1 MTGSTRAARAIRA
14 AVLAAVALGSVAGKR
29 TVEDAPRWMTEKDT
43 VRMEI
48 VRKLLDGGDPAR
60 ALELIR
66 LIREDGIDEP
76 EVDLYQGV
84 ALRQQGMVEDAER
97 MLVRAAAE
105 LPRNAYAQR
114 QLCVLYADEQVIEP
128 ALAACERATQLDPK
142 DAAGWNNLGWIRL
155 TAGDDPE
162 GALEA
167 LRNAVDLDGT
177 DARYRNNLG
186 YAQAAT
192 GDHRAALRTFMTT
205 GTPADAHYNVG
216 TAFERAG
223 DEVTA
228 LTYYRRALKYDR
240 DHLLATEAV
249 ARAETEGSG
258 PDDPG
263 SVAPS
268 TDPLDSTNPEPHGP

>member
-1 MTGSTRAARAIRA
+1 MTASGPVMRALRA
-14 AVLAAVALGSVAGKR
+14 AVLTTAVFGSVAGKR
-29 TVEDAPRWMTEKDT
+29 TVEETPRWMTEKDT

-48 VRKLLDGGDPAR
+48 LRKLLDGGDPAR
-60 ALELIR
+60 ALELVR
-66 LIREDGIDEP
+66 LIREDGVDEP

-84 ALRQQGMVEDAER
+84 ALRQQGMIEDAER
-97 MLVRAAAE
+97 LLVRAAAE

-128 ALAACERATQLDPK
+128 ALAACERATELDPK
-142 DAAGWNNLGWIRL
+142 DASGWNNLGWIRL

-162 GALEA
+162 GALDA
-167 LRNAVDLDGT
+167 LRHAVDLDGT
-177 DARYRNNLG
+177 EVRYRNNLA
-186 YAQAAT
+186 YAQAAA
-192 GDHRAALRTFMTT
+192 GDHRAALRTFLTT

-240 DHLLATEAV
+240 DHLLASEAV
-249 ARAETEGSG
+249 ARATGAPEAPGPSG
-258 PDDPG
+258 PQP
-263 SVAPS
+263 AP
-268 TDPLDSTNPEPHGP
+268 DAPMDSTNPEPNGP